1 MQTKYLP
8 LLVFSFFIFSF
19 SSIAQTSEERTK
31 NVSSVNRT
39 KLKALETTFQKSHLV
54 SEQKVAKYLAKNP
67 LLKRSFVKAGSVYY
81 LQRID
86 ADGNPVY
93 INTKNKDSGI
103 LIKADQMYNGGSV
116 GVNITG
122 QNMVAGIWDG
132 GQVRAT
138 HELLSGQVAMQAGQ
152 TLDGSA
158 DNYKGNNHQTHVAGT
173 IVGKDI
179 ANQPS
184 ARGIAYGATAQNY
197 DWANDK
203 TEMAAFASSGFLIS
217 NHSYGYGNGEG
228 DPIWRFGAY
237 DSEAL
242 AWDVIANNAPNYL
255 PFVAAGNEQ
264 SPTDLD
270 GNNKH
275 VNGNWLKGGYD
286 MITGSSA
293 SKNVMT
299 VGAVNG
305 DKTMSSYSNWG
316 PTDDGRVKPDIVA
329 KGTGINSSYFADKT
343 TNLPSDVA
351 YSGNDVNSSG
361 TSYAT
366 PAVAAAGLLLQQYY
380 KSLYGNYMK
389 AATLKALMLGTAED
403 LGQPG
408 PDPKFGWGLLNVE
421 KAAKAIKT
429 KSTEGNPTAQSTSA
443 APTLTRGSY
452 IEEIT
457 YNLLP
462 YILTDPNRKEI
473 NRFVIAKGGE
483 PLIISMAWTDEPGTE
498 QTSANGTD
506 PTTSRL
512 VHEYDM
518 LVRITSPFQDTRP
531 WKPSGMANRTADATV
546 QTDWFEVNNNNY
558 KQVIITNPVA
568 GGEYRI
574 VLRKSA
580 TSPATLMPVSLVV
593 TGTALAAPIATAQ
606 TRCANQTVASLVATG
621 TDIKWYV
628 ASSVGTA
635 LATTTVLAT
644 GIYYASQTLDG
655 TESARTAVNV
665 TVNALTTPSVSIS
678 PTTVCAGATQAIT
691 TTPTNGGTATYLWKK
706 NNVDLATT
714 QNITITNAVANDVYS
729 VTMTPSASACP
740 NPVTPIAT
748 ASLTIGTGCTST
760 ITSIASG
767 NWETAGTWDL
777 NRLPTTADNVIIDAN
792 HTVTVTTPEANAK
805 KVETRNNGK
814 VIFNDNT
821 TKLKLGF

>member
-8 LLVFSFFIFSF
+8 LVVFSLLIFAF
-19 SSIAQTSEERTK
+19 SVKAQTAEDRAKIMSEYQAQNPQSKNARLSAETALKQEAVATNLRVENYLQKHPSQQRT
-31 NVSSVNRT
+31 
-39 KLKALETTFQKSHLV
+39 
-54 SEQKVAKYLAKNP
+54 
-67 LLKRSFVKAGSVYY
+67 FVKNGSLYFLKDV
-81 LQRID
+81 D

-103 LIKADQMYNGGSV
+103 LIKADQLYTGGTL
-116 GVNITG
+116 GVNING
-122 QNMVAGIWDG
+122 QNMVAGVWDG

-138 HELLSGQVAMQAGQ
+138 HELLSGKVAMQAGQ

-158 DNYKGNNHQTHVAGT
+158 DNNKGNNHQTHVSGT

-184 ARGIAYGATAQNY
+184 ARGIAFGATALNY
-197 DWANDK
+197 DFNNDFA
-203 TEMAAFASSGFLIS
+203 EMTPFAAGGYLIS
-217 NHSYGYGNGEG
+217 NHSYGAAN
-228 DPIWRFGAY
+228 DNTVPVWKFGAY
-237 DSEAL
+237 DNEAQK
-242 AWDVIANNAPNYL
+242 WDMLTNQYTYYL

-264 SPTDLD
+264 QS
-270 GNNKH
+270 
-275 VNGNWLKGGYD
+275 NGNSSKAGYD
-286 MITGSSA
+286 LMTGA
-293 SKNVMT
+293 AAAKNNMT

-305 DKTMSSYSNWG
+305 DKTMSDYSNWG
-316 PTDDGRVKPDIVA
+316 PTDDGRVKPEIVA

-361 TSYAT
+361 TSYAA
-366 PAVAAAGLLLQQYY
+366 PAAAAAGLLLQQYY

-389 AATLKALMLGTAED
+389 SATLKALMLGTAED

-408 PDPKFGWGLLNVE
+408 PDHKFGWGLLNVE

-443 APTLTRGSY
+443 NPTLTRGSY
-452 IEEIT
+452 MEEIT
-457 YNLLP
+457 FNLPP
-462 YILTDPNRKEI
+462 YIQTDPNRIEI
-473 NRFVIAKGGE
+473 NRWVIAKGGE
-483 PLIISMAWTDEPGTE
+483 PLIISMAWTDEQGTE

-518 LVRITSPFQDTRP
+518 LVRITSPFSDTRP

-546 QTDWFEVNNNNY
+546 QTGWFEVNNNNY

-568 GGEYRI
+568 GGQYRI

-580 TSPATLMPVSLVV
+580 TSPNTLMPVALVA
-593 TGTALAAPIATAQ
+593 TGTALAAPVASAQ
-606 TRCANQTVASLVATG
+606 TYCNGKTVADLVATG
-621 TDIKWYV
+621 TNIKWYDV
-628 ASSVGTA
+628 ATGGTVLATTTA
-635 LATTTVLAT
+635 LATGT
-644 GIYYASQTLDG
+644 YYASQTVDG
-655 TESARTAVNV
+655 TESLRTSVSV
-665 TVNALTTPSVSIS
+665 TVNPLTTPSVSIS
-678 PTTVCAGATQAIT
+678 PTTVCVGATQAIT

-706 NNVDLATT
+706 NNVNFATT
-714 QNITITNAVANDVYS
+714 QNITITNAVANDVYAL
-729 VTMTPSASACP
+729 TMTPSANACP
-740 NPVTPIAT
+740 SPATPTAT

-777 NRLPTTADNVIIDAN
+777 NRLPTAADIVVIAAN
-792 HTVTVTTPEANAK
+792 HNVTVTTPDANAK
-805 KVETRNNGK
+805 KVETRSIGK
-814 VIFNDNT
+814 VIFSNNT